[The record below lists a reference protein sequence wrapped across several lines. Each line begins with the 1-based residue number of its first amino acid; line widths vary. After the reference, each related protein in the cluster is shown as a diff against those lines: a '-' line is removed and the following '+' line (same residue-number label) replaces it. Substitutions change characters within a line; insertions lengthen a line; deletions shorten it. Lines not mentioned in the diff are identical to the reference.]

1 MNWKKLKERL
11 IDIFGTL
18 VGLVVLVCIC
28 MLIYSVGMAANNVRQ
43 YGTTDPPRVCSK

>member
-18 VGLVVLVCIC
+18 VGLVVLAVIC
-28 MLIYSVGMAANNVRQ
+28 MLIYSVGMAGNNMLNGIETQACKVAR
-43 YGTTDPPRVCSK
+43 